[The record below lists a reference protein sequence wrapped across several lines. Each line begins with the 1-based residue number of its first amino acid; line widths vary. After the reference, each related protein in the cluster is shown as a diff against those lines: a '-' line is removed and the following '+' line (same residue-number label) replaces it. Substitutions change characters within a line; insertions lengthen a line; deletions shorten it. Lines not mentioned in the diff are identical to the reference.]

1 MNIECNQCKTLFRF
15 DDAMLEDSGIWLRCS
30 RCRNVFFY
38 KKPAAVEPIIAG
50 DVQNEAG
57 QDKLIDFPGVSI
69 ADEIEKDV
77 MPVEAEEIPK
87 DRLHPS
93 DDEDYDDEED
103 EKENDIRLRKESRFS
118 WKLIVPILLINLLIG
133 GGLYLFFFPEIGEKA
148 ISGIRSTSLVQYI
161 FGVEKQ
167 PGDVNLGLIK
177 IKEVT
182 NRYVNSYFSEGVPLL
197 VVEGKV
203 VNKSQDILT
212 RIRIQGKVYDGTN
225 RILQMRV
232 SYCGN
237 ALSDGELMSLQEG
250 EIQKR
255 LSTPQDANVTK
266 DRLLPNRE
274 IPFMLVFA
282 IDKAGVDMRA
292 PVVAGVV
299 PLAAERLLN

>member
-15 DDAMLEDSGIWLRCS
+15 DDAMVKDAGIWLRCS
-30 RCRNVFFY
+30 RCQNVFFY
-38 KKPAAVEPIIAG
+38 RKSDAAGPIAD
-50 DVQNEAG
+50 DVRSEAG
-57 QDKLIDFPGVSI
+57 HDKLVDLPSGSI

-87 DRLHPS
+87 NRLHPS
-93 DDEDYDDEED
+93 DDEDDDDEDD
-103 EKENDIRLRKESRFS
+103 EKENEIHLRKEGRFS

-133 GGLYLFFFPEIGEKA
+133 GGLYLFFFPEIGEQA
-148 ISGIRSTSLVQYI
+148 WSGIRSTALVQYM
-161 FGVEKQ
+161 FGAEKQ

-203 VNKSQDILT
+203 VNKSQEILT

-225 RILQMRV
+225 RILQMRM

-237 ALSDGELMSLQEG
+237 SLSDGELMNLQES

-282 IDKAGVDMRA
+282 IDKAGVDKRA
-292 PVVAGVV
+292 PVVTGVV